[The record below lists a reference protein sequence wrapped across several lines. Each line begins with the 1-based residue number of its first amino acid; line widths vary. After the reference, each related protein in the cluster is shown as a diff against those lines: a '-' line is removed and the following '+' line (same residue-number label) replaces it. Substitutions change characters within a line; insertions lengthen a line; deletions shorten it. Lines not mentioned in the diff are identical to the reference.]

1 MMSAFLE
8 IDGLRSGYGSIEILH
23 DLSLRMDAG
32 EYVAVVG
39 ANGAGKTTLLRSISG
54 LVKVAAG
61 SISLDGSNLGAKPAY
76 KVPSLGI
83 AHVPEGR
90 QVFPGLTVLDNLM
103 TGAWLRRGKVERQE
117 SLELVMSL
125 FPRLKERVKQL
136 AGTLSGGEQQMLA
149 VGRAMMLR
157 PRLMMLDEPSQGLAP
172 KVVGEM
178 YERLAQVHASGT
190 TILLVEQ
197 NTTAALKYSQR
208 AYVLEHGR
216 IVLEGT
222 SAELRGNDE
231 VRKAFLGI

>member
-1 MMSAFLE
+1 MATFLAIE
-8 IDGLRSGYGSIEILH
+8 GLRSGYGSIEILH
-23 DLSLRMDAG
+23 RLSLRIETG

-54 LVKVAAG
+54 LVRVREG
-61 SISLDGSNLGAKPAY
+61 SISFDGANLRAMPAY
-76 KVPSLGI
+76 KIPPLGI

-103 TGAWLRRGKVERQE
+103 AGAWVRRNKGQRQE

-172 KVVGEM
+172 KVVGEL

-197 NTTAALKYSQR
+197 NTTAALKYSHR

-216 IVLEGT
+216 IALEGA
-222 SAELRGNDE
+222 SAELRGRDD

>member
-1 MMSAFLE
+1 MAAFLE

-23 DLSLRMDAG
+23 DLSLRMESG

-54 LVKVAAG
+54 LVKVTGG
-61 SISLDGSNLGAKPAY
+61 SITLDGTDLTAKSAY
-76 KVPSLGI
+76 KVPSVGV

-103 TGAWLRRGKVERQE
+103 TGAWLRRDKAERQE

-157 PRLMMLDEPSQGLAP
+157 PRLIMLDEPSQGLAP

-197 NTTAALKYSQR
+197 NTTAALKYAQR

-216 IVLEGT
+216 IVLSGA
-222 SAELRGNDE
+222 SAELRGNDD